1 MLFKRFT
8 IASVLLLFCGV
19 AFAQNVSMKRGYTLP
34 AVVVDG
40 DTIAVVKLS
49 KVSIF
54 PPLKFQSHE
63 QYLEYRRLVRDVK
76 KVYPYAIIAKNTMIE
91 IQLAFDSLPKN
102 RHQNKYVKQK
112 QEELMA
118 LYKEQLKSFS
128 IRQGQILIKLVD
140 REIETSSYFL
150 IKELRGGVQ
159 ATMWQG
165 VARLFGENL
174 KSEYDPKG
182 KDMMIERIVMMLEQG
197 RL

>member
-1 MLFKRFT
+1 MLSKRFI
-8 IASVLLLFCGV
+8 IASILLLFCGV
-19 AFAQNVSMKRGYTLP
+19 VISQNVSMKRGYTLP

-40 DTIAVVKLS
+40 DTMAVVKLS

-63 QYLEYRRLVRDVK
+63 QYLAYRRLVRDVK
-76 KVYPYAIIAKNTMIE
+76 KVYPFAIIAKNTMIE
-91 IQLAFDSLPKN
+91 IQLAFDTLPKN

-140 REIETSSYFL
+140 REIETSSYHL

-182 KDMMIERIVMMLEQG
+182 EDLMIERIVMMLEQG